1 MGKGGGKGTA
11 FTAFTLALLQGELLG
26 WKGLGSEQDERN
38 RAATLAEVLPCTQ
51 PGLSPSSGFAFST
64 S

>member
-1 MGKGGGKGTA
+1 MGKREKETE
-11 FTAFTLALLQGELLG
+11 FTLALLQGELLG
-26 WKGLGSEQDERN
+26 WTGLGSEQDEGSC
-38 RAATLAEVLPCTQ
+38 AATLAEVLLCAQ

>member
-1 MGKGGGKGTA
+1 MGKKGKE
-11 FTAFTLALLQGELLG
+11 TAFTLALLPGQLLG
-26 WKGLGSEQDERN
+26 WTGLGSEQDEGN
-38 RAATLAEVLPCTQ
+38 RAATLAEVLPCAQ